1 MEQEG
6 KQHRPKY
13 FTEYTHKPSIPENK
27 GQEHK
32 EFRYNSLYFEKDRL
46 ERNWSRLPDIFGPE

>member
-6 KQHRPKY
+6 KQHKPKY
-13 FTEYTHKPSIPENK
+13 FTEYVHKPAIPENK

-46 ERNWSRLPDIFGPE
+46 ERDWSRLPNIFGPE